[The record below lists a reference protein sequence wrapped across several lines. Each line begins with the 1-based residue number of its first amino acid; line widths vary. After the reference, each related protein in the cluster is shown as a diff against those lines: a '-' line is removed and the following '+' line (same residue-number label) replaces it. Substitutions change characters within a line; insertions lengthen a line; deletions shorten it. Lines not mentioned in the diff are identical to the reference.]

1 MLQNS
6 KVTAF
11 TVFELLSENQLGG
24 KTPSPLPTQIR
35 VKASTTQESILSPL
49 LFLIYINDLPKGLL
63 SNIKLFADG
72 TSLFSVIHY
81 SITSR
86 IDLND
91 DLVKNNSWTY
101 HGKISFNPD
110 PKKKAQE
117 TVFIRKTKKISHLPK
132 TFTKST
138 VS

>member
-6 KVTAF
+6 RVTAF
-11 TVFELLSENQLGG
+11 TVFELLRENQPGG
-24 KTPSPLPTQIR
+24 KTPSPPPTQIR
-35 VKASTTQESILSPL
+35 VKASATQESILSPL

-63 SNIKLFADG
+63 SNVKLFADG
-72 TSLFSVIHY
+72 TSLFSVIRY

-91 DLVKNNSWTY
+91 DLVNNISWTY
-101 HGKISFNPD
+101 HGKMSFNPD